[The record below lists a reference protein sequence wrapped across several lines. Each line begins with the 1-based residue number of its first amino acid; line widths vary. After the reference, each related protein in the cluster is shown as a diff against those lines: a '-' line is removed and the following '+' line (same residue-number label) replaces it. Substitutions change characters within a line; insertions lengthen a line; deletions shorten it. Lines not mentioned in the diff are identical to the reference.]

1 MDVRRYRMQMKE
13 KKALNDQFFKAKQN
27 TSKVMQPSIQRDSV
41 NSVWKTQSGD
51 FRKLSDVDFP
61 QLSGNNSA
69 FNYHQNNINSTWC
82 NRLQHIPE
90 AVKKGDTEAMV
101 FTEKDNLE
109 KASFNNLETTISKL
123 VLSIEESNRRMND
136 KMCSTFLLIAETISK
151 ALCLPPQLT
160 TTLRS
165 QIVELT
171 NGDSNNYQSNLYSE
185 ENELE
190 RLKSENIKLNDKIIK
205 QSLEQSQQQQLTRIS
220 ENELMETLEHNSSKK
235 SSEVTKNLMQINQN
249 QIIQNNTE
257 SVHHSPIIQIETGS
271 TGSTNVNI
279 GSGMAKE
286 YSNATTSIITYNC
299 HGLKSNAFFVNN
311 LLNQADV
318 ILLQETNISILTFD
332 KIALIGVY
340 LVKGPSTEACLH
352 FNELVDKMLH
362 YANDKRNNN
371 YEVIILGDFNTDPS
385 RMNSSDRETLLRIG
399 QEGFMFADIVFTQKK
414 TSTFRSPL

>member
-1 MDVRRYRMQMKE
+1 
-13 KKALNDQFFKAKQN
+13 
-27 TSKVMQPSIQRDSV
+27 
-41 NSVWKTQSGD
+41 
-51 FRKLSDVDFP
+51 
-61 QLSGNNSA
+61 
-69 FNYHQNNINSTWC
+69 
-82 NRLQHIPE
+82 
-90 AVKKGDTEAMV
+90 
-101 FTEKDNLE
+101 
-109 KASFNNLETTISKL
+109 
-123 VLSIEESNRRMND
+123 
-136 KMCSTFLLIAETISK
+136 
-151 ALCLPPQLT
+151 
-160 TTLRS
+160 
-165 QIVELT
+165 
-171 NGDSNNYQSNLYSE
+171 
-185 ENELE
+185 
-190 RLKSENIKLNDKIIK
+190 
-205 QSLEQSQQQQLTRIS
+205 
-220 ENELMETLEHNSSKK
+220 METLEHNSSKK

-257 SVHHSPIIQIETGS
+257 SVHHSPIIQIEIGS

-318 ILLQETNISILTFD
+318 ILLQETWLHWNEDIRNEIDSTNLFKAYYIATIRSAKSGRSPGGLGWPINKKFSSKISCQHVNSNISILTFD

-371 YEVIILGDFNTDPS
+371 NEVIILGDFNTDPS
-385 RMNSSDRETLLRIG
+385 RMNSSDRETLLRIE

-414 TSTFRSPL
+414 TSTFRSPLGESWIDHVILSKNCRIPSINVNIIEDKRNLSDHSPIKVCFEQERNEQSELFSNETGRLHKKEGKNGIILVSESNTRFNFVPI

>member
-13 KKALNDQFFKAKQN
+13 KKALNDKKALKKRFKAKQN
-27 TSKVMQPSIQRDSV
+27 ISKVMQPAIQRDSV

-69 FNYHQNNINSTWC
+69 FNYHQNNINSTWS

-90 AVKKGDTEAMV
+90 AVKKGDTEAME
-101 FTEKDNLE
+101 FTEKDKLE

-123 VLSIEESNRRMND
+123 VLSIEESNRRMNA

-205 QSLEQSQQQQLTRIS
+205 QSLEQS
-220 ENELMETLEHNSSKK
+220 
-235 SSEVTKNLMQINQN
+235 
-249 QIIQNNTE
+249 
-257 SVHHSPIIQIETGS
+257 
-271 TGSTNVNI
+271 
-279 GSGMAKE
+279 
-286 YSNATTSIITYNC
+286 
-299 HGLKSNAFFVNN
+299 
-311 LLNQADV
+311 
-318 ILLQETNISILTFD
+318 
-332 KIALIGVY
+332 
-340 LVKGPSTEACLH
+340 
-352 FNELVDKMLH
+352 
-362 YANDKRNNN
+362 
-371 YEVIILGDFNTDPS
+371 
-385 RMNSSDRETLLRIG
+385 
-399 QEGFMFADIVFTQKK
+399 
-414 TSTFRSPL
+414 